1 MTEDA
6 ENEDTPEVVA
16 PMTDED
22 EPAELEELEPVDP
35 VELEQ
40 LEHVDTSGHRPRQA
54 RGLSAQRARCRGGA
68 PFGFRVRTWLQS

>member
-6 ENEDTPEVVA
+6 KSATENEDTPEVVT

-35 VELEQ
+35 AELEQ
-40 LEHVDTSGHRPRQA
+40 LEHVDTSDRGHAKP
-54 RGLSAQRARCRGGA
+54 G
-68 PFGFRVRTWLQS
+68 V

>member
-35 VELEQ
+35 AELAQ
-40 LEHVDTSGHRPRQA
+40 LEHVDTSGTGHAKPE
-54 RGLSAQRARCRGGA
+54 
-68 PFGFRVRTWLQS
+68 V

>member
-6 ENEDTPEVVA
+6 ENISENETLPDVVA

-35 VELEQ
+35 AVLKELEHGDQ
-40 LEHVDTSGHRPRQA
+40 LRYRPRQA
-54 RGLSAQRARCRGGA
+54 RGLSGRHRNLDAAGVPPSG
-68 PFGFRVRTWLQS
+68 

>member
-6 ENEDTPEVVA
+6 ENISENETLPDVVA

-35 VELEQ
+35 AVLKELE
-40 LEHVDTSGHRPRQA
+40 HGDRSDTGHAKPE
-54 RGLSAQRARCRGGA
+54 
-68 PFGFRVRTWLQS
+68 V

>member
-1 MTEDA
+1 MTEGA
-6 ENEDTPEVVA
+6 ENTTENEDTPEVVA

-40 LEHVDTSGHRPRQA
+40 LEHVDTSDTGHAKRE
-54 RGLSAQRARCRGGA
+54 
-68 PFGFRVRTWLQS
+68 V

>member
-6 ENEDTPEVVA
+6 ENIAENEALPDVVA

-35 VELEQ
+35 AVLKELE
-40 LEHVDTSGHRPRQA
+40 HGDRSGTAHAKPE
-54 RGLSAQRARCRGGA
+54 
-68 PFGFRVRTWLQS
+68 V